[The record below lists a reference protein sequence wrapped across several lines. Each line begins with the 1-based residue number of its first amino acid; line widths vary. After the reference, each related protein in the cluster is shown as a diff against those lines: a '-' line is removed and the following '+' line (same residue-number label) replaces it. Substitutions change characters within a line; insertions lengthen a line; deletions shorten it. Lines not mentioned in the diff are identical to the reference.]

1 MVRQHEEFIWL
12 HDSFVENEEYAGFI
26 VSTAILALEAQN
38 LHGFKN
44 VPALA
49 EPGPVPKLQVCLV

>member
-26 VSTAILALEAQN
+26 VSTAKTIEYIKLDLRCSQPAQFQNVLAIMN
-38 LHGFKN
+38 LD
-44 VPALA
+44 
-49 EPGPVPKLQVCLV
+49 QMC